1 MPALEY
7 TATERAHDIAMLSRT
22 YEIRRKLRSIP
33 PYVAPVVVKA
43 PVIKPEPFPRHRLDA
58 EIYAFPLIYPEF
70 VPEELRGVI
79 NPNKPRDPT
88 TKDIIAEVARI
99 ARIQPEDITNSG
111 RFMGFVRP
119 RHFAMWR
126 VHKEQKLSLPE
137 IGRRFGGRDHTS
149 ILYAVRKI
157 NSVIASGELDPNN
170 PQAWFRWAY
179 D

>member
-1 MPALEY
+1 MPELEY
-7 TATERAHDIAMLSRT
+7 TATERAHDIEMLSRT

-43 PVIKPEPFPRHRLDA
+43 PVIKPKPFPRHRLDA

-70 VPEELRGVI
+70 VREELRGVI
-79 NPNKPRDPT
+79 NPNAPRKNT
-88 TKDIIAEVARI
+88 TKEIIAEVARI
-99 ARIQPEDITNSG
+99 AGIRPDEITSQG

-119 RHFAMWR
+119 RQFAMWR
-126 VHKEQKLSLPE
+126 VSEEQKLSLPE
-137 IGRRFGGRDHTS
+137 IGRRFGGRDHTTALHA
-149 ILYAVRKI
+149 IRKVK
-157 NSVIASGELDPNN
+157 SVIASGELDPNN